1 VKVRVK
7 ICGITRTEDASLAVE
22 LGASA
27 LGFVF
32 WSDSPR
38 SVSVEHAREI
48 ASALPPFVAR
58 VGVFVNAPPDEVGRI
73 VRAVRLDAVQL
84 HGDEPV
90 GRYLSWDTRV
100 IKAVR
105 LTSDED
111 VDRAAD
117 LPVHVTPLVDA
128 ADVIRRGG
136 TGQVA
141 DWDRAAALSLRRPI
155 MLAGG
160 LVADNVIGAIRKV
173 RPWAVDVSS
182 GVEATPGVKSA
193 ERMTE
198 FFRAVAEA
206 DLTPRAAVRQGQ

>member
-1 VKVRVK
+1 MRVRVK
-7 ICGITRTEDASLAVE
+7 ICGITRQEDAALAVE

-38 SVSVEHAREI
+38 CVSVEHAREI
-48 ASALPPFVAR
+48 AAAVGPFVAR
-58 VGVFVNAPPDEVGRI
+58 VGVFVNAPPEEVGRI

-105 LTSDED
+105 LTSED
-111 VDRAAD
+111 DVERAAD
-117 LPVHVTPLVDA
+117 LPRHVTPLVDA
-128 ADVIRRGG
+128 ADAIRRGG
-136 TGQVA
+136 TGQLA
-141 DWDRAAALSLRRPI
+141 DWDQAAALSLRRPI

-182 GVEATPGVKSA
+182 GVEAAPGVKSV
-193 ERMTE
+193 ERMTH
-198 FFRAVAEA
+198 FFQAVSNEA
-206 DLTPRAAVRQGQ
+206 VGQ

>member
-7 ICGITRTEDASLAVE
+7 ICGITRAEDAALAVE

-32 WSDSPR
+32 WPDSPR
-38 SVSVEHAREI
+38 CVSVEHAREI
-48 ASALPPFVAR
+48 AAMVPPFVAR
-58 VGVFVNAPPDEVGRI
+58 VGVFVDASPEEVARI

-90 GRYLSWDTRV
+90 GRYLSWDTRL

-105 LTSDED
+105 LDSDD
-111 VDRAAD
+111 AVDRAAD

-128 ADVIRRGG
+128 AYMIRRGG
-136 TGQVA
+136 TGQIA

-182 GVEATPGVKSA
+182 GVESAPGVKSA
-193 ERMTE
+193 ERMTQ
-198 FFRAVAEA
+198 FFQAVSNEA
-206 DLTPRAAVRQGQ
+206 MGQ